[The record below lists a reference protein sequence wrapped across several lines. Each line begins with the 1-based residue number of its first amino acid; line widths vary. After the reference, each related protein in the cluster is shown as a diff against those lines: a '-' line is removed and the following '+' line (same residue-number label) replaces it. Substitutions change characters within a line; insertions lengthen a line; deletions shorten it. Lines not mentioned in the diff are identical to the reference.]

1 VAAATALQIFHI
13 FFLHLAQILLIA
25 LFMALRND
33 DLPPH
38 LRRAPAERPQLP
50 ADLPSDFPD
59 SPQERTTRTPQSD
72 TPPPSDPYLR
82 RNAGIASPPPYER
95 N

>member
-1 VAAATALQIFHI
+1 
-13 FFLHLAQILLIA
+13 
-25 LFMALRND
+25 MAIRND

-50 ADLPSDFPD
+50 AEPPQDHI
-59 SPQERTTRTPQSD
+59 PQEQNTRTPHSD
-72 TPPPSDPYLR
+72 PPSSSSDPYLR

>member
-1 VAAATALQIFHI
+1 M
-13 FFLHLAQILLIA
+13 AQILLKGSD
-25 LFMALRND
+25 MALRND

-50 ADLPSDFPD
+50 VEPPQDRDA
-59 SPQERTTRTPQSD
+59 PQERNTRTPQND
-72 TPPPSDPYLR
+72 RPPARDPYLR

>member
-1 VAAATALQIFHI
+1 LLSNLRV
-13 FFLHLAQILLIA
+13 AQILLSA
-25 LFMALRND
+25 STMALRND

-50 ADLPSDFPD
+50 ADLPPELTD
-59 SPQERTTRTPQSD
+59 STPPERTTRTPDKDSR
-72 TPPPSDPYLR
+72 TPPDPYLR
-82 RNAGIASPPPYER
+82 RNAGIASPRPYER

>member
-1 VAAATALQIFHI
+1 
-13 FFLHLAQILLIA
+13 LHVAQILLNTRA
-25 LFMALRND
+25 MALRND

-50 ADLPSDFPD
+50 VDQPVDRGV
-59 SPQERTTRTPQSD
+59 PQERNTRMPQSD
-72 TPPPSDPYLR
+72 PPPAGDPYLR

>member
-1 VAAATALQIFHI
+1 
-13 FFLHLAQILLIA
+13 
-25 LFMALRND
+25 MALRND

-38 LRRAPAERPQLP
+38 LRRPLAERPQLP
-50 ADLPSDFPD
+50 ADTPADQPV
-59 SPQERTTRTPQSD
+59 PQERTTRTPHPEM
-72 TPPPSDPYLR
+72 PPPSDPYLR

>member
-1 VAAATALQIFHI
+1 MLKG
-13 FFLHLAQILLIA
+13 LG
-25 LFMALRND
+25 MGLRNN

-38 LRRAPAERPQLP
+38 LRRTPAERPQLP
-50 ADLPSDFPD
+50 ADLPADFPENAV
-59 SPQERTTRTPQSD
+59 PQEQTSRTPY
-72 TPPPSDPYLR
+72 PEMPHPSDPYLR